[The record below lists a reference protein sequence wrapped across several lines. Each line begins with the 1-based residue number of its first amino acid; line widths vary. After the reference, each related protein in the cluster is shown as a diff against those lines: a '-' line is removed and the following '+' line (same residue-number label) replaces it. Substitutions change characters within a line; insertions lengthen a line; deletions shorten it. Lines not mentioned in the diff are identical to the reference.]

1 MLFYALLTTGYRTVH
16 NLHCVTRGL
25 WWFPDCWRT
34 CIITYDLLIKMRLKL
49 CFVISKRNTTILT
62 ECDVHYR
69 FRLVVFYYGGDLAV
83 HVGGPGLLRAHHE
96 EKLSVDGD
104 AATFIYETNIANF
117 VRAWL
122 TNSAK

>member
-1 MLFYALLTTGYRTVH
+1 
-16 NLHCVTRGL
+16 
-25 WWFPDCWRT
+25 
-34 CIITYDLLIKMRLKL
+34 MRLKL